1 MIINPNLFTIIMG
14 KFYSI
19 STIRKTVRG
28 LGKKINAPSHLLT
41 VRTFTDGFG
50 TPHIEIDK
58 NGYNYVICERG
69 SEHERRQTEDITTLL
84 YWILKDVVFIM
95 ASDYELE
102 HRDPNEDSRRQLFAK
117 IIDLM
122 NRLDP
127 KFAQWKKKELDNILE
142 ENPFDDNL

>member
-1 MIINPNLFTIIMG
+1 MG

-19 STIRKTVRG
+19 SAIRRKVRE

-41 VRTFTDGFG
+41 VRTVTDGFG

-58 NGYNYVICERG
+58 NGYNYVISERG
-69 SEHERRQTEDITTLL
+69 SEHERKQTEDITTLL
-84 YWILKDVVFIM
+84 FWILKDIVFIM

-102 HRDPNEDSRRQLFAK
+102 HRNPNEDSRRQLFSK
-117 IIDLM
+117 LIDLM
-122 NRLDP
+122 DRLDP
-127 KFAQWKKKELDNILE
+127 KFAQWEKRELEKILE